1 MGFPLDPSLA
11 HTFLA
16 HYEQIWLNDCPYQF
30 ELVYYK
36 RYVDDIFV
44 LFRSPHHV
52 EKFNDYLNTKHANIK
67 FTREKGFNGP
77 LQFLD
82 MLIPQKRKVLL
93 QEFIRSL
100 HLLEFT
106 PILMVL

>member
-1 MGFPLDPSLA
+1 M
-11 HTFLA
+11 
-16 HYEQIWLNDCPYQF
+16 
-30 ELVYYK
+30 
-36 RYVDDIFV
+36 DDIFV
-44 LFRSPHHV
+44 LFWSPHHV